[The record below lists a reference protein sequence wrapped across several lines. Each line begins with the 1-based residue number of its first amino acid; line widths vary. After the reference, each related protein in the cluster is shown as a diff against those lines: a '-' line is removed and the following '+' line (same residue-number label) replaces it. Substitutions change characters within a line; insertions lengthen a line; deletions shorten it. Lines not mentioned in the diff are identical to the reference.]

1 MNARLNLSLRERN
14 GLVYTVESTMVSY
27 SDTGVWCTYFGC
39 DPHDV
44 KRCLRLVNK
53 ELQRVMDKPLTTFQL
68 NAAKRQIKGQLGVA
82 CDNRE
87 SFALDF
93 GKSFLHYGWEKDITD
108 LFKRIDTLTADN
120 IQQVAKE
127 IFAPERLTTLIIK

>member
-53 ELQRVMDKPLTTFQL
+53 ELQRVMDKPLTTSQL

-87 SFALDF
+87 SFALVF

-127 IFAPERLTTLIIK
+127 IFAPEKLTTLIIK

>member
-53 ELQRVMDKPLTTFQL
+53 ELQRVMDKPLTTSQL

-82 CDNRE
+82 GDHRE

>member
-53 ELQRVMDKPLTTFQL
+53 ELQRVMDKPLTTAQL
-68 NAAKRQIKGQLGVA
+68 NAAKRQIKGQLVVA

-127 IFAPERLTTLIIK
+127 IFAPEKLTTLIIK

>member
-1 MNARLNLSLRERN
+1 MNARLNISLRERN

-53 ELQRVMDKPLTTFQL
+53 ELQRVMDKPLTTAQL

-127 IFAPERLTTLIIK
+127 IFAPEKLTTLIIK